1 MIAKKRIGIWMDHSE
16 ANLID
21 PESSKEND
29 TIVSKFTFEV
39 KNEAVNKGE
48 KLMHKKEQ
56 QMHESFYKEIA
67 AKILGYD
74 HVLLFGPTNAK
85 NELHNYLKKDLHFK
99 DIKIDLESSDK
110 MTKNE
115 KNAFVL
121 HHFEKISN

>member
-21 PESSKEND
+21 PESSKENE
-29 TIVSKFTFEV
+29 TIVSKFTFGV
-39 KNEAVNKGE
+39 KNEAAHKGE
-48 KLMHKKEQ
+48 KLMHNKEQ
-56 QMHESFYKEIA
+56 QMHEAFCKEIA
-67 AKILGYD
+67 TKILKYD

-99 DIKIDLESSDK
+99 DIKIEIESSDN
-110 MTKNE
+110 MTNNE

-121 HHFEKISN
+121 HHFEKIPN